1 MVNIA
6 LQLWVTDGPTPEA
19 IKQAAD
25 AGYDGV
31 EFAFEVEEHDP
42 AAVRAAL
49 EETGLTVAGAHV
61 SIDQL
66 REKFDWT
73 VDFYQQL
80 GCDTIVIPY
89 LDDAHFED
97 TNAVAEIAAEMNNIS
112 SELQEHGFGLGYHNH
127 DHEFHDVGGLTALE
141 ALAAELDESIEIEL
155 DIRHAARAGVD
166 PLPLV
171 TRLADRL
178 SILHVADVDVDAA
191 EPVPIGEGDVDVSAC
206 LAEAIDDGIE
216 WIVYEDGPDVEGF
229 SSAAQAIRS
238 SIN

>member
-19 IKQAAD
+19 IKEAAA
-25 AGYDGV
+25 AGYDGI
-31 EFAFEVEEHDP
+31 EFAFDVEEHDP
-42 AAVRAAL
+42 DDVREAL
-49 EETGLTVAGAHV
+49 EETELAVAGAHV
-61 SIDQL
+61 SIEQL

-73 VDFYQQL
+73 VDFYRQL
-80 GCDTIVIPY
+80 GCDMLVIPY

-97 TNAVAEIAAEMNNIS
+97 AASVAEIAAEMNTIASNLR
-112 SELQEHGFGLGYHNH
+112 EEGFSLAYHNH

-191 EPVPIGEGDVDVSAC
+191 EPVPIGDGDVDVSAC
-206 LAEAIDDGIE
+206 LAQAIDDGIE

-229 SSAAQAIRS
+229 SSAAHALRSAI
-238 SIN
+238 N